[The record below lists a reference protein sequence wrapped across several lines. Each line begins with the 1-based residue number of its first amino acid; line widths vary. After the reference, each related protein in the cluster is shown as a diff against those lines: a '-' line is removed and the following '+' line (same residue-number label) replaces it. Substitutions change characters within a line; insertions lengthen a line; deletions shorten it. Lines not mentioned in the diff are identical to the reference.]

1 MEGVFFHAVF
11 LFARYSIFKPG
22 NHFPLF
28 VIFFG
33 LKNRILSEEIK
44 QNKSL

>member
-1 MEGVFFHAVF
+1 MEGVFFM
-11 LFARYSIFKPG
+11 LFFCLPVILYLSLEIISPF
-22 NHFPLF
+22 F